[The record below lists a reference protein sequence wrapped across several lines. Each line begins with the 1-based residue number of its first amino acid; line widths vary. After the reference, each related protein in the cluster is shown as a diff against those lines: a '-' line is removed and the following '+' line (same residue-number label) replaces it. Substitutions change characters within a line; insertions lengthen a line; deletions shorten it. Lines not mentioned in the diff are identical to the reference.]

1 MSCVIS
7 HRRYTPFVTSKKGVI
22 GIGLPKKSCDESRS
36 FPAGSAALSF
46 VPPFFGGSTGG
57 RKPGRFRKD
66 FPVDQPVELPPLI
79 GLRSDGFC
87 KPKSLEATHG

>member
-7 HRRYTPFVTSKKGVI
+7 HRRYTPFVTSKRRDRDWSPEEVLRRKPQFPRRVCGFVI
-22 GIGLPKKSCDESRS
+22 RAPI
-36 FPAGSAALSF
+36 
-46 VPPFFGGSTGG
+46 FGGSTGG

-87 KPKSLEATHG
+87 KPKS